1 MNVMNHTPLRELLE
15 DAEAR
20 GSVDADEVEAAIA
33 GLDLTEDDEA
43 DLRRQLVP
51 RRDRPHAA
59 SHQVRGA
66 ASRPLDRAGR

>member
-33 GLDLTEDDEA
+33 GLDLRTT
-43 DLRRQLVP
+43 
-51 RRDRPHAA
+51 RPTSGA
-59 SHQVRGA
+59 SSTSST
-66 ASRPLDRAGR
+66 SRS